1 MTLLKNN
8 TCLSTAMYFTGRQF
22 IVKIS
27 KQKFGNSYFL
37 KSMCGLRTAHRY
49 VPIVREKFIKLNRGK
64 GKVQSHLRD
73 PCEMHI
79 TLLVSV
85 LSLSLSLS
93 YIYLDIRMDDCTSFH
108 MQARDGKLYLV
119 IRNNTAASES
129 TAVTTQV
136 TTETM
141 VTFYT

>member
-1 MTLLKNN
+1 MLLNSNVLYRKTVYCKNLK
-8 TCLSTAMYFTGRQF
+8 TKIWQLLLSEEYVQ
-22 IVKIS
+22 S
-27 KQKFGNSYFL
+27 KNSTQICAN
-37 KSMCGLRTAHRY
+37 SEG
-49 VPIVREKFIKLNRGK
+49 EKFIKLNRGK

-73 PCEMHI
+73 PCEMHT

-85 LSLSLSLS
+85 FFS
-93 YIYLDIRMDDCTSFH
+93 YLDIRMDDCISFH

-119 IRNNTAASES
+119 VRDNTAASES